1 LNFGAYRLLVLDG
14 EGDRRF
20 MVIEQRDVA
29 RFPDLP
35 AEDEGSYV
43 PSNLN
48 NGLESPL
55 HFTAPLRSSPL
66 TNRACVESM
75 HVGVVQIGA

>member
-1 LNFGAYRLLVLDG
+1 
-14 EGDRRF
+14 
-20 MVIEQRDVA
+20 MVRPKLAVIGKPKIIIIEQRDVA

-55 HFTAPLRSSPL
+55 HFTAPLR
-66 TNRACVESM
+66 R
-75 HVGVVQIGA
+75 